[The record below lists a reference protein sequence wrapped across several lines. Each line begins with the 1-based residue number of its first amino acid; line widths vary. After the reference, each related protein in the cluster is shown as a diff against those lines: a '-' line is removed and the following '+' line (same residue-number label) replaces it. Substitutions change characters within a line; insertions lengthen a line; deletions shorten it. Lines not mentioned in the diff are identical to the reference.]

1 MRIAHVH
8 AHGGLSAHL
17 LLGACL
23 DAGAS
28 LAAIEAGWQ
37 ALALPVAQ
45 VSAARG
51 AFTARCRH
59 AGRFFP

>member
-8 AHGGLSAHL
+8 AHGGLSAPL

-28 LAAIEAGWQ
+28 LAAIETGWRS
-37 ALALPVAQ
+37 LGLPP
-45 VSAARG
+45 R
-51 AFTARCRH
+51 RYPRH
-59 AGRFFP
+59 A